1 MLQMFSR
8 IALALVAAA
17 AFQMTAWAG
26 ENAPINRLPRPGA
39 VVAFQENVPINKLP
53 GPVTAAIKNKF
64 PKSELLSAEIDRE
77 NGKIKYEVKV
87 RSEGQNYDVDVT
99 PDGKILKVEIDKD

>member
-8 IALALVAAA
+8 IAMALVAAG
-17 AFQMTAWAG
+17 AFQVTAWAG
-26 ENAPINRLPRPGA
+26 ENAPINRISRPGA
-39 VVAFQENVPINKLP
+39 AVAFQENVPINKLP

-77 NGKIKYEVKV
+77 NGRVKYEVKV

-99 PDGKILKVEIDKD
+99 PSGKILKVEIDKD

>member
-8 IALALVAAA
+8 IALVVAV

-26 ENAPINRLPRPGA
+26 NNAPINRLPRPGA
-39 VVAFQENVPINKLP
+39 AVAFQENVPINRLP
-53 GPVTAAIKNKF
+53 SPVTAAIKNRF

-77 NGKIKYEVKV
+77 NGRVKYEVKV
-87 RSEGQNYDVDVT
+87 KSDGQYYDVDVS
-99 PDGKILKVEIDKD
+99 PSGKILKIDREDN